1 MGSQKSGREPRS
13 SDTYRG
19 ASFAIR
25 TRAARASGQTLRG
38 SREVWVKWRRK
49 VMEERGEEWKLG

>member
-1 MGSQKSGREPRS
+1 MWAWG

-25 TRAARASGQTLRG
+25 TRAARASSQTLG
-38 SREVWVKWRRK
+38 GVREV
-49 VMEERGEEWKLG
+49 